1 MPDIPQMPPPTSAIA
16 AEIEA
21 LGRECESYQPV
32 IQTVFDEVKRILVGQ
47 DDMLLKLIIG
57 LLCRGHILLEGVPG
71 LAKTLS
77 IKALGMA
84 IGAKFSRVQFTPDL
98 LPADIVG
105 TRIYNPQ
112 TSDFSTRLGPVF
124 ANLVL
129 ADEINR
135 APAKVQSALL
145 EAMQEKQVTIGDQT
159 FKLPDPFLVMA
170 TQNPIETEGT
180 YPLPEA
186 QLDRFMMKVKVTYP
200 WRNEESLIIDR
211 ITSGKKIDL
220 KPVIT
225 PEKVTEMQAVI
236 DKIYVDDTIKKYV
249 LDIVF
254 ATRQP
259 KEFGLD
265 IDYLIDYG
273 ASPRASIY
281 LVMTAKAFA
290 FLNGRGFVTPDDIKA
305 VVMDVLRHRILLTYE
320 AEAEEVTSEDLVQ
333 KIMST
338 VYVP

>member
-1 MPDIPQMPPPTSAIA
+1 VNS
-16 AEIEA
+16 
-21 LGRECESYQPV
+21 
-32 IQTVFDEVKRILVGQ
+32 
-47 DDMLLKLIIG
+47 
-57 LLCRGHILLEGVPG
+57 
-71 LAKTLS
+71 LARV
-77 IKALGMA
+77 
-84 IGAKFSRVQFTPDL
+84 IGARFSRIQFTPDL
-98 LPADIVG
+98 LPADIIG

-112 TSDFSTRLGPVF
+112 TAEFSTRVGPVM

-186 QLDRFMMKVKVTYP
+186 QLDRFMLKVKVTYP

-211 ITSGKKIDL
+211 ITSGKMIEL
-220 KPVIT
+220 NAVAT
-225 PEKVTEMQAVI
+225 PAQILEMQQVV
-236 DKIYVDDTIKKYV
+236 DRVYVDENIKKYV
-249 LDIVF
+249 LDLVF

-265 IDYLIDYG
+265 LDYLIEYG

-305 VVMDVLRHRILLTYE
+305 MVMDVLRHRILLTYE
-320 AEAEEVTSEDLVQ
+320 AEAEEVTSEEVVK
-333 KIMST
+333 KIMGAI
-338 VYVP
+338 YVP

>member
-1 MPDIPQMPPPTSAIA
+1 MPDVPIMPPPTGAIA
-16 AEIEA
+16 SEIEA
-21 LGRECESYQPV
+21 LGRECESYQPYV
-32 IQTVFDEVKRILVGQ
+32 QAIFDEVKRILVGQ

-71 LAKTLS
+71 LAKTLA
-77 IKALGMA
+77 IKSLAVA
-84 IGAKFSRVQFTPDL
+84 IGADFSRIQFTPDL

-105 TRIYNPQ
+105 TRIYNPK
-112 TSDFSTRLGPVF
+112 TADFSIRLGPVF
-124 ANLVL
+124 ANLLL

-145 EAMQEKQVTIGDQT
+145 EAMQEKQVTIGDET

-186 QLDRFMMKVKVTYP
+186 QLDRFMMKIKVTYP
-200 WRNEESLIIDR
+200 YRKEESLIIDR
-211 ITSGKKIDL
+211 ITSGEAITL
-220 KPVIT
+220 KPSIT
-225 PEKVTEMQAVI
+225 LDKITEMQKVV
-236 DKIYVDDTIKKYV
+236 DRIYVDENIKKYV
-249 LDIVF
+249 LDIIF

-305 VVMDVLRHRILLTYE
+305 LVLDVLRHRILLTYE
-320 AEAEEVTSEDLVQ
+320 AEAEEVTSEDIIQ
-333 KIMST
+333 KILGA